1 MQRRVP
7 DLAKARRLIG
17 FRPTRSLADV
27 IDDILTEEST
37 PS

>member
-17 FRPTRSLADV
+17 YRPTRSLSDV
-27 IDDILTEEST
+27 IDDILADENA
-37 PS
+37 